1 MAGGK
6 RHDSEK
12 ISDCDQLGLT
22 QILVITN
29 DLLDFSVSV
38 RVTEI
43 LDDLIKFN

>member
-12 ISDCDQLGLT
+12 ISDCEGLT

-29 DLLDFSVSV
+29 DLLYFSVSV
-38 RVTEI
+38 RVTEMK
-43 LDDLIKFN
+43 DDLIKFN